1 MTHRNDI
8 SGFLLWICGIG
19 LRLSVLA
26 VPPVIALIQSD
37 LQLSGTQVGILTGIP
52 VIMFALAA
60 APGSVLIERI
70 GVRWTLAGGLAVT
83 ALGSGLRA
91 LAPEAYSLYAATV
104 LMSGGIAVMQ
114 PAMGAAVRQWMPERA
129 AFGTSLY
136 TNGLIVGEVVPVAL
150 MLPVLL
156 PYFNQS
162 WRLSLLTWS
171 APLLAMAIM
180 VFVFAP
186 RASSHVV
193 GTRPGRLWPD
203 LGSKLNWKIGMIL
216 ASVASTYF
224 CTNAFLPAYL
234 TSVGRGADVSAALTA
249 LNVGQFP
256 ISLLMV
262 ALADWFQGKRWPFL
276 VFSLLMLASI
286 FGIVFS
292 IGWMTIMWA
301 GMMGV
306 ACSAALT
313 LGMALPPLL
322 ARNPDDVARILA
334 AALAVSYSYAMLISL
349 AGGIAWDFAG
359 SPVFAFVPVALAA
372 TPILITIWMIPLNAA
387 SNDVLAECN

>member
-1 MTHRNDI
+1 MTNRNYI
-8 SGFLLWICGIG
+8 SGLLLWICGAG

-26 VPPVIALIQSD
+26 VPPVISLIQSD
-37 LQLSGTQVGILTGIP
+37 LKLSGTEIGILTGIP
-52 VIMFALAA
+52 VILFAIAA
-60 APGSVLIERI
+60 APGSLLIEHV
-70 GVRWTLAGGLAVT
+70 GVRWTLAGGLAIT

-91 LAPEAYSLYAATV
+91 LAPEATSLYAATV
-104 LMSGGIAVMQ
+104 LMSGGIAIMQ

-129 AFGTSLY
+129 AFGTALY

-162 WRLSLLTWS
+162 WRLGLLTWS
-171 APLLAMAIM
+171 APLLVIAIM
-180 VFVFAP
+180 VFVFGQRTENHAV
-186 RASSHVV
+186 SKS
-193 GTRPGRLWPD
+193 GRLWPD
-203 LGSKLNWKIGMIL
+203 LASKLNWKIGMIL

-234 TSVGRGADVSAALTA
+234 TSMGRSADVSAALTA

-262 ALADWFQGKRWPFL
+262 ALADWFQGKRWPFI
-276 VFSLLMLASI
+276 FFGIMMLASI
-286 FGIVFS
+286 FGVVFS
-292 IGWMTIMWA
+292 TGWWTIVAA
-301 GMMGV
+301 GVTGM
-306 ACSAALT
+306 ACSALLT

-334 AALAVSYSYAMLISL
+334 AALAISYTYAMLVSL
-349 AGGIAWDFAG
+349 VSGMAWDIGGMA
-359 SPVFAFVPVALAA
+359 VFAFVPVAIAA
-372 TPILITIWMIPLNAA
+372 TPSLFTIGMISLKAA
-387 SNDVLAECN
+387 SENARS